1 MVGQLSQP
9 DEAATD
15 LEKTDELPSLD
26 LAAYEG
32 EILAAEAGATPAAV
46 PAVESAVDERR
57 ATPLPVLPVADTLRD
72 IEAWIA
78 QQDERTHAYERT
90 LDEVQRAR
98 ADAQA
103 RAENLAV
110 ELEIAQKALHTALC
124 RANDGER
131 AALDNAAMARAAEAR
146 LAQLASDLEAA
157 RRESGIGAERAAAGE
172 SELSRTRESL
182 VAKSQEHEQLQQR
195 ESELAK
201 ALETRAQRISELE
214 RELATLRTQ
223 FTDLG
228 RELQQR
234 SEHLA
239 SAQAASV
246 AQQATTGELTRERD
260 ALAARIAKLTERFQ
274 ARHWKRGFWESMWQ
288 ELDTQLADAHQLR
301 NRVECER
308 SDFAARVD
316 QMTAQLVERDAT
328 IVQLKSHSAGQV
340 SALEELATTRSRELQ
355 EIRSIGETLATEFKS
370 LEERHRSTSESL
382 ALRETELA
390 EAHATHAGIQG
401 ALEELKASE
410 AASRARVSEFE
421 ALAAELVTTL
431 QAQTESAQR
440 AAESLSARE
449 RELADEHTRATIFE
463 AELQAAT
470 HTLAAQAASI
480 HSSNSALANR
490 EALLAAAQERL
501 SEFEREANQQS
512 ERLAGLLA
520 ERDQAKV
527 LAAEAHAARLATEA
541 DLNEARGELHS
552 QSARVVT
559 LDAAQRELALEL
571 ERTRGALDE
580 RDLQLRRL
588 ERYANSSAQ
597 VLSRIRIGIE
607 RGEPSRRVDALPAA
621 ESDATLVPLNDSN
634 APPLP
639 LGRHTTVGRAPESD
653 VCLRDTS
660 VSRRH
665 AVITIGP
672 NGAFIEDLRSV
683 NGVKLNRQRIRHAR
697 LADGDVIELGSKLFR
712 FTTPAAKSADA
723 V

>member
-32 EILAAEAGATPAAV
+32 EILAAEASATPAAV

-78 QQDERTHAYERT
+78 EQDERTHAYERT

-146 LAQLASDLEAA
+146 LAQLGSDLEAA

-201 ALETRAQRISELE
+201 ALETRAHRISELE

-246 AQQATTGELTRERD
+246 AQQATTGELARERD

-501 SEFEREANQQS
+501 SGFEREANQQS

-527 LAAEAHAARLATEA
+527 LATEAHAARLATEA

-712 FTTPAAKSADA
+712 FTTPTAKSADA